1 MAEVYE
7 SKRASILGVQVVPRS
22 DTDKYGIVAVEA
34 DKSNT
39 SRVRSIIEKP
49 KPAVAPSNLAVVGRY
64 VLAPAIFEH
73 LEQLGQGAGGE
84 IQLTDGIA
92 ALMREEAV
100 YAYRFNGKRYDCG
113 SKLGYL
119 QATVEFALSHP
130 ALGKDFRKYIKG
142 LDVDAAE
149 FKEPESGER
158 AGASRRS
165 TRGGNGTDHA
175 ANGTGARTPKAGES
189 RRPRRLRG
197 DSPR

>member
-7 SKRASILGVQVVPRS
+7 SKRASILGVQVVPRQ

-73 LEQLGQGAGGE
+73 LERLGQGAGGE

-119 QATVEFALSHP
+119 QATVEYALSHP
-130 ALGKDFRKYIKG
+130 VLGKDFRKYIKG
-142 LDVDAAE
+142 LDVNAAE
-149 FKEPESGER
+149 FKEETGH
-158 AGASRRS
+158 GLQN
-165 TRGGNGTDHA
+165 GNGVGRAT
-175 ANGTGARTPKAGES
+175 NGTGAARTPAPTTG
-189 RRPRRLRG
+189 PRRRTR
-197 DSPR
+197 PTA